1 MIEYARF
8 LGHYTS
14 SIQFDREQQV
24 WRWLDMKEG
33 KSVATRTWTAVGAA
47 GQNAEILPHWPRNN
61 LSWTATTFNNFNLVF
76 GPTSLKSLKLWK
88 PLDLS

>member
-14 SIQFDREQQV
+14 SIQFDQELQM

-33 KSVATRTWTAVGAA
+33 KSVATRT
-47 GQNAEILPHWPRNN
+47 
-61 LSWTATTFNNFNLVF
+61 
-76 GPTSLKSLKLWK
+76 
-88 PLDLS
+88 